1 MEHRQVDVCV
11 VGAGFAGLAAARLLI
26 NEAHKTV
33 VVLEARD
40 RVGGRVCEKTAQDG
54 TLVSV
59 GGTWLGQ
66 RQERM
71 KTLVGDVGL
80 SCYEQYI
87 GDFADKDD
95 PEDPLNPFDFAA
107 ENLYRKDGVN
117 HRYKGMAVP
126 IGEEAFAALALG
138 FAGLSAIQALVPPA
152 TPWEA
157 VDAHTLDSQPLG
169 EWIASSSNVSAQD
182 ARDMMRT
189 SFSVLFS
196 SDPSEVSLLGSMILA
211 NGGGDDGFQYYAD
224 ASYTETHLID
234 GGGAPEV
241 ALRLGNALGESLR
254 KSSPVRRIVQ
264 NDAGVDVIGDDITVH
279 AKYVIVTAP
288 PVVAAQIQYEPPL
301 PGDQQQLMLKMLPGA
316 IIRFIVVYEPA
327 VLARQRTLRFQRRA
341 GVAVPGDARSMSQSS
356 RRWDRDSRNPD
367 HLRSR
372 RERDGDVAHGC
383 RNAQADLPHGNRF
396 PPRRR
401 SDVPGWL
408 RRNRLVIG
416 ALVAR
421 RHDRPVSDRRP
432 DVVRL
437 RVARFRRPDPLRRN
451 GARHALSR
459 PHGRRSA
466 VRRGDGEVGGEAVGR
481 RGERRAVIIAPVFH
495 TA

>member
-1 MEHRQVDVCV
+1 MEHRQADVCV
-11 VGAGFAGLAAARLLI
+11 VGAGFAGLTAARLLI

-71 KTLVGDVGL
+71 KTLVSDVGL

-107 ENLYRKDGVN
+107 ENIYRKDGVN

-157 VDAHTLDSQPLG
+157 VDAHMLDSQTLG

-196 SDPSEVSLLGSMILA
+196 SDPSEVSLLGSMLLA

-241 ALRLGNALGESLR
+241 GLRLGNALGESLR

-264 NDAGVDVIGDDITVH
+264 NDDGVDVIGDDITVH

-301 PGDQQQLMLKMLPGA
+301 PSDQHQLMLKMLPGA
-316 IIRFIVVYEPA
+316 IIRFIVVYDQPFWRDKGLSGFSVAPESPFPVTLDQCPKAAADGTVTRGILTTYA
-327 VLARQRTLRFQRRA
+327 VGANAMAMARMNAETRKLTCLTEIASRL
-341 GVAVPGDARSMSQSS
+341 GDEAMFPVGYVETDWSSEHWSQ
-356 RRWDRDSRNPD
+356 
-367 HLRSR
+367 
-372 RERDGDVAHGC
+372 GGMI
-383 RNAQADLPHGNRF
+383 GRF
-396 PPRRR
+396 PTGVLTSYGSALHDSAGRIHFAGTERATLFHGLMEGAVR
-401 SDVPGWL
+401 SGEETA
-408 RRNRLVIG
+408 RLV
-416 ALVAR
+416 VK
-421 RHDRPVSDRRP
+421 
-432 DVVRL
+432 RL
-437 RVARFRRPDPLRRN
+437 
-451 GARHALSR
+451 
-459 PHGRRSA
+459 
-466 VRRGDGEVGGEAVGR
+466 DGEANV
-481 RGERRAVIIAPVFH
+481 
-495 TA
+495 